1 VSETKISRK
10 YKANPKL
17 VSLVVLLIALP
28 IFLNAVVIT
37 PQTVGDASNPASVA
51 EICSSTTASSSL
63 EEDSESCDDRTFR
76 SEQPV
81 FGWSLILH
89 MIGGSMM
96 MLSPAINLNSD
107 ILRRQ
112 RKVHRFS
119 GYTFILGGVV
129 AGSSA
134 LIMTLVSPDRFEP
147 FNVFTNLLWG
157 SLMLLFPLLAFRS
170 IRKRDIASHQAWMI
184 RAYAVAAGPAFHR
197 IFSFLTPVIGDFGVS
212 VLAVLL
218 GELVIRKVRL

>member
-1 VSETKISRK
+1 VSQTKISQK
-10 YKANPKL
+10 YRANPKL

-51 EICSSTTASSSL
+51 EICSSTTASNSL
-63 EEDSESCDDRTFR
+63 EEKSESCDDRTFR

-134 LIMTLVSPDRFEP
+134 LIMTLFSPDRFE
-147 FNVFTNLLWG
+147 
-157 SLMLLFPLLAFRS
+157 
-170 IRKRDIASHQAWMI
+170 ASHQAWMI

-197 IFSFLTPVIGDFGVS
+197 IFSFLEPVIGDFGIS